1 VKAFGEENLRLN
13 GHSENRLPNTLNIS
27 IRNVEAHEL
36 LNRVNDR
43 LAISAGSACHAD
55 QVSISAV
62 LQAMGVPVE
71 WARGAL
77 RISVGRETT
86 AAEIHQAVIILQS
99 EIRPQ

>member
-1 VKAFGEENLRLN
+1 LN
-13 GHSENRLPNTLNIS
+13 GHPDQCLPNTLNIS

-62 LQAMGVPVE
+62 LQAMGVPVD

-77 RISVGRETT
+77 RMSVGRETT
-86 AAEIHQAVIILQS
+86 AEEIHQAVTILKS
-99 EIRPQ
+99 EIHPQ